1 MKLAIWPNASQDWD
15 VIVDEITHCEAAGWD
30 SVYIADHFM
39 PSFGDDT
46 GPTSEAVALMAGIAA
61 ATERIRIGSLVLGN
75 TYRHPAVLAN
85 QVATVDHISGGRA
98 LFGIGA
104 GWQENEHVAYGIT
117 LPPVKERLD
126 RFEEAVQV
134 IKGLTSGKRFTFT
147 GSHYSITDS
156 PSVNPGRAIDLL
168 IGGGGEKRTMKIA
181 AKYADEWNVWSDP
194 ELMRGKLE
202 VLQRHCDDVGRDRS
216 EIKVSTQ
223 ALLFMSDDEGFL
235 DNMRKN
241 PMPMKTMIGTPKQV
255 GEIMGEYAE
264 IGVDELILPDFTL
277 PPPGSARADLLDQFA
292 ELAAPYRS
300 RP

>member
-1 MKLAIWPNASQDWD
+1 MRLAIWPNASQKWD
-15 VIVDEITHCEAAGWD
+15 VVIDEIKHCEDAGWD
-30 SVYIADHFM
+30 SAYIADHFM

-46 GPTSEAVALMAGIAA
+46 GPTAEAVALMAGVAA
-61 ATERIRIGSLVLGN
+61 ATDRIRIGSLVFGN

-85 QVATVDHISGGRA
+85 QVATVDHISGGRV

-104 GWQENEHVAYGIT
+104 GWQENEHTAYGIT

-134 IKGLTSGKRFTFT
+134 VKGLTSGQRFSFT
-147 GSHYSITDS
+147 GEHYTITDS
-156 PSVNPGRAIDLL
+156 PSVNPGRAMDLL
-168 IGGGGEKRTMKIA
+168 IGGGGERRTMKIA
-181 AKYADEWNVWSDP
+181 ATYADEWNVWSDP

-202 VLQRHCDDVGRDRS
+202 VLQRHCDELGRDRS

-223 ALLFMSDDEGFL
+223 ALLFMSDDESFL
-235 DNMRKN
+235 ENMRKN

-255 GEIMGEYAE
+255 GEIIGEYAE

-277 PPPGSARADLLDQFA
+277 PPPGSARNDVLDQFA
-292 ELAAPYRS
+292 EVAAPYRA
-300 RP
+300 